1 MPALDSSKPSFPQ
14 PIFTPLCSVFR
25 QHLKGLSLRY
35 TIERADILAA
45 VMNEEDLFDADSLLI
60 RLRNEGKDVSKA
72 TIYRTLRLLQDAGI
86 IMPFMLLGAQ
96 VTHYQ
101 LAYGRDPADYLVCL
115 QSGRI
120 ERIDSDAVAQM
131 RDMLAKERG
140 WSVAGHRFVIYGAAP
155 EDAND
160 AKRDA
165 SSH

>member
-1 MPALDSSKPSFPQ
+1 MPILA
-14 PIFTPLCSVFR
+14 PLCSVFR
-25 QHLKGLSLRY
+25 QHLKGQSLRY
-35 TIERADILAA
+35 TSERADILAA
-45 VMNEEDLFDADSLLI
+45 VMNEEDLFDADSLLM
-60 RLRNEGKDVSKA
+60 RLRSGGKDVSKA

-86 IMPFMLLGAQ
+86 IMPFMLFGAQ